1 MSVLNTVKRTCL
13 ILLAIMYYRNQVR
26 PVTFAGTAL
35 IVVGVLAYTLEKS
48 RAAAV
53 AGSEATERT
62 VALSLRKRVRIPS
75 LGRLPPR
82 RTVPL
87 ASPKRAS
94 VVGSDIGLSW
104 SEEGNDDTIAW
115 GSVVSPRPSQSR

>member
-1 MSVLNTVKRTCL
+1 MSVLNAVKRTCL
-13 ILLAIMYYRNQVR
+13 ILLAITYYRNQVR

-75 LGRLPPR
+75 SAASHRDARCPLRARSVHRWWGRI
-82 RTVPL
+82 
-87 ASPKRAS
+87 S
-94 VVGSDIGLSW
+94 G
-104 SEEGNDDTIAW
+104 
-115 GSVVSPRPSQSR
+115 